1 MSVPSATIRCNDD
14 LLGWADSG
22 RLDQRDNISTDDT
35 REIAVVQL
43 TKRSEGFT
51 TEDQLAGRFFHFD
64 TIAQRS

>member
-1 MSVPSATIRCNDD
+1 